1 MWGAP
6 WEIRSKEKMSC
17 FSTFNNSSYWFINT
31 KFRVHHLGTQK
42 IIQVRKL
49 IIIIFVSREIEQEW
63 SDAKERDYASVPV
76 LVYKVYAFS
85 FVLSIPLIPNIFM
98 ATTVQPGHRE
108 EKDWE
113 QKING
118 RETVEYDFYIST
130 LICDFPFD

>member
-1 MWGAP
+1 MFL
-6 WEIRSKEKMSC
+6 EKLC
-17 FSTFNNSSYWFINT
+17 
-31 KFRVHHLGTQK
+31 
-42 IIQVRKL
+42 
-49 IIIIFVSREIEQEW
+49 EQEW
-63 SDAKERDYASVPV
+63 SDAKERDYASVHI
-76 LVYKVYAFS
+76 LVYKVCAFS

-130 LICDFPFD
+130 LIYDFPFD